1 MNRIYVYML
10 MSCLAAASLHA
21 SEPAGDGPEDLRRQV
36 ELLRNE
42 VADLK
47 RARDLDYKIL
57 SDRFD
62 RMEKLLERIA
72 GEGGIS
78 RSGFTPTTPA
88 PESATGII
96 RLDNRLPVTGYVT
109 IDGVSYRVPPLATR
123 TLRSMPIG
131 AIQYTLGADGMS
143 TGPVTRS
150 RVNAGEM
157 LTITLLPPG

>member
-1 MNRIYVYML
+1 ML
-10 MSCLAAASLHA
+10 MVCITCASLHA
-21 SEPAGDGPEDLRRQV
+21 AEPAGDGPEDLRKQIDQ
-36 ELLRNE
+36 LRTE

-47 RARDLDYKIL
+47 RTRDLDYKIL

-72 GEGGIS
+72 GQGSIT

-88 PESATGII
+88 PESATGMI

-109 IDGVSYRVPPLATR
+109 IDGISYRVPPLATR
-123 TLRSMPIG
+123 TLRSMPTGPID
-131 AIQYTLGADGMS
+131 YTLGADGMS
-143 TGPVTRS
+143 TGPITRS